1 MFSSSPSLCPW
12 LPEATLR
19 QPADGEDNA
28 QADGLNTLRIVA
40 VCDKKEGKKV
50 FLLGT
55 SGNGRQDGGVSL
67 RVAVHGRDS
76 VPGDAQLHREGA
88 LHERR
93 EECRHHIRGRQQWYL
108 TTGRLVPQ
116 QFLKTINA
124 PVPVVYTGCE
134 GYCRPFF
141 KMVSCINRLSDHDKI
156 FTVYRYPLLHLLLS
170 SGVHLPARLKGPR
183 QENQRADIV
192 KIIRAV

>member
-1 MFSSSPSLCPW
+1 MLYYPCGFFIFRAWLSVLFTFLHYYLSMHFCLLPQWWAVQGYGNWRSMFSSSPSLCPW

-28 QADGLNTLRIVA
+28 QADSFKQNSCCCYLCCEEKR
-40 VCDKKEGKKV
+40 GKDLC

-55 SGNGRQDGGVSL
+55 SGDGRQDGGVSV

-108 TTGRLVPQ
+108 PTGQLLPQ
-116 QFLKTINA
+116 QFLK
-124 PVPVVYTGCE
+124 
-134 GYCRPFF
+134 
-141 KMVSCINRLSDHDKI
+141 S
-156 FTVYRYPLLHLLLS
+156 
-170 SGVHLPARLKGPR
+170 LK
-183 QENQRADIV
+183 V
-192 KIIRAV
+192 IIR